1 MKITQNQVIFL
12 GLGVLVAFIVVKNIQ
27 GKKDK
32 EPNYASEPKFTNPF
46 ATT

>member
-12 GLGVLVAFIVVKNIQ
+12 GLGVLATFIIVKNIR

-32 EPNYASEPKFTNPF
+32 EPNYSAEPKFTNPF